1 MGNMKIED
9 LGRLMCIPPDAREED
24 IKERFVQIAEVIKNN
39 CVIKF
44 GDKEY
49 RILDFEFY
57 FYNLHHRDISVH
69 PRKSEAL
76 CWYFNDFGGIDLNF
90 KSKIDKEA
98 DNSLKYRLTE
108 NSYFG
113 GILIR
118 QIQNIEDGMVFDS
131 PWKVAELFR
140 VIIATSQ
147 EQDNPILKME
157 HLDPIPFMAPQKRYN
172 LLGCYKGDIKEK
184 AKAKADNN
192 LRNCFIGYSDSDMNE
207 LEKQLEH
214 FSLSEYR
221 YCWVKPK

>member
-1 MGNMKIED
+1 MKKIEE
-9 LGRLMCIPPDAREED
+9 LGRLMCIPADASKD
-24 IKERFVQIAEVIKNN
+24 DVKMRFVQIAEIIKNY

-44 GDKEY
+44 KNQKY

-57 FYNLHHRDISVH
+57 FYNRHHRDISVH
-69 PRKSEAL
+69 PRKSDAL

-90 KSKIDKEA
+90 KSDIDKEA

-118 QIQNIEDGMVFDS
+118 QIQNIKDGMVFDG

-140 VIIATSQ
+140 VINATSQ
-147 EQDNPILKME
+147 KQDNPILGME
-157 HLDPIPFMAPQKRYN
+157 HLEPISFMEPQKRCN
-172 LLGCYKGDIKEK
+172 LLGNHKGTDTEK

-192 LRNCFIGYSDSDMNE
+192 LKASFVGYSESDMIE
-207 LEKQLEH
+207 LEKQLVH
-214 FSLSEYR
+214 FSECEYR